1 MILRIGKNNNLGS
14 RVSGLGSG
22 RAPSTKHRAPGFTL
36 VEVFIAV
43 AVIAVGMVFI
53 LGAFSQCMSAL
64 TTAQKMTTAN
74 YLLNVKMWEI
84 DLNHTANDGS
94 EEGEWEG
101 AFDAPYQDFNWTHVV
116 RGVSADFGNETFFI
130 QQDLNEELFK
140 VAWRQGKTIKDVS
153 VVRYVKK
160 KKEI

>member
-1 MILRIGKNNNLGS
+1 VL
-14 RVSGLGSG
+14 
-22 RAPSTKHRAPGFTL
+22 
-36 VEVFIAV
+36 IAV
-43 AVIAVGMVFI
+43 AVITVGMVFI

-74 YLLNVKMWEI
+74 YLLNAKMWDI

-94 EEGEWEG
+94 EEGEWYG
-101 AFDAPYQDFNWTHVV
+101 AFDAPYQGFNWTHVV
-116 RGVSADFGNETFFI
+116 RGVLADFGNETFSV

-140 VAWRQGKTIKDVS
+140 VAWTQGKTVKDVS

-160 KKEI
+160 KQGVF